1 MPNHVQNLLTINGA
15 LRMALEKCLHE
26 LVNLYGNQARPE
38 IERLRD
44 ELVRK
49 FMNAG
54 VPAERDLDHV
64 IDRARGY

>member
-1 MPNHVQNLLTINGA
+1 
-15 LRMALEKCLHE
+15 MALEKCLHE

-49 FMNAG
+49 FMNAS

-64 IDRARGY
+64 IDRARGH